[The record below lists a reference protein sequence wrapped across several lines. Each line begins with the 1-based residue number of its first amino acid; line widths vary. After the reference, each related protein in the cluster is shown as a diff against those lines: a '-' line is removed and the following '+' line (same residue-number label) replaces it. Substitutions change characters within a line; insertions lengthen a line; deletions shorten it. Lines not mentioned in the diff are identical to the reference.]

1 MENNKGWSGCG
12 NFGAV
17 VYCWWECKMVQCY
30 GKQFVHLKMVK
41 VRIFLV
47 VRLLRIH
54 LLMQG
59 TLVQEVNICRGAAKP
74 MCRNY

>member
-1 MENNKGWSGCG
+1 
-12 NFGAV
+12 
-17 VYCWWECKMVQCY
+17 MVQCY